1 MFLVSRLFTTR
12 LRCIA
17 LGFILLAIPLRG
29 FSNAQ
34 ESAILSSE
42 FIYEKAPFPSC
53 HASTIVETNDGA
65 LVAAWFGGQ
74 HEKAP
79 DVGIW
84 VSRKIDQVWTVP
96 VEVANGVQYQ
106 KLDGT
111 IVRHPTWNPV
121 LFQPK
126 NGPLLLFYKA
136 GPDPQRWWGMV
147 TESAD
152 QGKTWA
158 TPRQLPEGILG
169 PIKNKPIELANGDI
183 LCPSST
189 ESPTTNLWQVHMEV
203 TSDHGLTWKRSDA
216 LNDGV
221 AFGAIQP
228 SLLKLAGMELL
239 AVGRTQQG
247 SVFQMRSNDSGRTWG
262 QMQASTLPN
271 PNSGIDAVTLND
283 SKHLLV
289 YNHVQTEPGVW
300 KDRSPLNVAFST
312 DGVAWQAALELENAA
327 KEEFSYPAIL
337 QTRDGLVHIT
347 YTWNRKKIKHVVVD
361 PKKIVPKP
369 YTGGKW
375 PK

>member
-1 MFLVSRLFTTR
+1 MAMVPQFSTPPFQ
-12 LRCIA
+12 C
-17 LGFILLAIPLRG
+17 LAIG
-29 FSNAQ
+29 FFFLALLIGDCSIAQ
-34 ESAILSSE
+34 ESPVLSSE
-42 FIYEKAPFPSC
+42 FIYERAPFPSC
-53 HASTIVETNDGA
+53 HASTIVETNDGT

-84 VSRKIDQVWTVP
+84 VSRKINQAWTTP

-111 IVRHPTWNPV
+111 LVRHPTWNPV

-136 GPDPQRWWGMV
+136 GPDPQRWWGLL

-152 QGKTWA
+152 QGKTWS
-158 TPRQLPEGILG
+158 TPRPLPEGILG
-169 PIKNKPIELANGDI
+169 PVKNKPIELANGDI

-189 ESPTTNLWQVHMEV
+189 ESPTTQLWQVHMEV
-203 TSDHGLTWKRSDA
+203 TSDLGVTWKRSNA

-228 SLLKLAGMELL
+228 SLLKLSGMELL

-247 SVFQMRSNDSGRTWG
+247 SVFQMQSKDLGRTWG
-262 QMQASTLPN
+262 DMQASMLPN
-271 PNSGIDAVTLND
+271 PNSGIDAVTLSD
-283 SKHLLV
+283 SKHMLV

-300 KDRSPLNVAFST
+300 KDRSPLNLAISS
-312 DGVAWQAALELENAA
+312 DGVTWQAGLELENTP
-327 KEEFSYPAIL
+327 KEEFSYPAII

-347 YTWNRKKIKHVVVD
+347 YTWNRKKIKHLVVD
-361 PKKIVPKP
+361 PRKIVAKP
-369 YTGGKW
+369 YSDGKW